1 MTIQQ
6 SIAYYIG
13 ATIGIVM
20 LFTILRVICLLF
32 LERKRKKIYL
42 QTNLVATLQE
52 IDEDFQKYFRKFK
65 KRLYIILAI
74 ISILTY
80 IIVSK

>member
-13 ATIGIVM
+13 VTIGIVI
-20 LFTILRVICLLF
+20 LFAILRVICLLF

-42 QTNLVATLQE
+42 QTNPVATLQE

-65 KRLYIILAI
+65 KKLYIVLVI
-74 ISILTY
+74 ISILIY
-80 IIVSK
+80 IIVGK